1 MDATL
6 GVFTVVRLVMPGGL
20 YEKVRVKVTV
30 GEGKMVKSR
39 FCSPLLQ
46 MGKNLTFVC
55 IGTKHVT
62 MSNEQLKYSI
72 SHLLDEIED
81 TELLNSIY
89 VLLKHTQPAE
99 DIVGYEVDGSAI
111 SEEELVA
118 SILEDRPGIAA
129 GQVISFEDMKKE
141 LGL

>member
-1 MDATL
+1 
-6 GVFTVVRLVMPGGL
+6 
-20 YEKVRVKVTV
+20 
-30 GEGKMVKSR
+30 
-39 FCSPLLQ
+39 

-55 IGTKHVT
+55 IGTKHIT

-111 SEEELVA
+111 SEEELIA

>member
-1 MDATL
+1 
-6 GVFTVVRLVMPGGL
+6 
-20 YEKVRVKVTV
+20 
-30 GEGKMVKSR
+30 
-39 FCSPLLQ
+39 
-46 MGKNLTFVC
+46 
-55 IGTKHVT
+55 

-89 VLLKHTQPAE
+89 VLLKHTQPME

-111 SEEELVA
+111 SEEELIA
-118 SILEDRPGIAA
+118 SILEDKPGIAA